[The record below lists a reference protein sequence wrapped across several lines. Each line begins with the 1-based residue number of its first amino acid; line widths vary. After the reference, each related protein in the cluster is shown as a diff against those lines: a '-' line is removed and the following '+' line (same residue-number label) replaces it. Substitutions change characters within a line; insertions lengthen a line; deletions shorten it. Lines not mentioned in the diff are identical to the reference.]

1 MADDLDFSTPAG
13 PPKPAAPKPAAAPSA
28 QPPLYIPAVAR
39 AFFESA
45 GKEESV
51 DTGTVFFAENEK
63 ASRLLL
69 KRDKMYY
76 LLEGQVALVA
86 KGQQIGAPKVGEI
99 FGEMAAISDSP
110 RSATA
115 VAKSPCRVLSL
126 DDKGFAAALQ
136 KKPEFAL
143 MMLGTMIMRLR
154 GMIAKLSGIPS
165 TADVKESRVF
175 DKSLLGQMIQG
186 LGEQS
191 VVRYDK
197 GKIIMVAGQAGALMY
212 VVTEGRVAISIRGA
226 IVERIGPGGIFGEMA
241 LVDQSPRAANAVAET
256 EVSLLGINRNVFLNL
271 VKSTPTFGIALLS
284 ATAERLRNTAAAL

>member
-1 MADDLDFSTPAG
+1 
-13 PPKPAAPKPAAAPSA
+13 
-28 QPPLYIPAVAR
+28 
-39 AFFESA
+39 
-45 GKEESV
+45 V

-126 DDKGFAAALQ
+126 DDKGFTAALQ

-143 MMLGTMIMRLR
+143 MMLGTMILRLR

-175 DKSLLGQMIQG
+175 DKNLLGQMIQG

-197 GKIIMVAGQAGALMY
+197 GKIIMVAGQA
-212 VVTEGRVAISIRGA
+212 
-226 IVERIGPGGIFGEMA
+226 
-241 LVDQSPRAANAVAET
+241 
-256 EVSLLGINRNVFLNL
+256 
-271 VKSTPTFGIALLS
+271 
-284 ATAERLRNTAAAL
+284 

>member
-1 MADDLDFSTPAG
+1 MADDLDFSKPAG
-13 PPKPAAPKPAAAPSA
+13 PPKPAAAPAA

-51 DTGTVFFAENEK
+51 DAGTVFFAENEK

-99 FGEMAAISDSP
+99 FGEMAAMSDSP

-115 VAKSPCRVLSL
+115 VAKSPCRVLAL

-165 TADVKESRVF
+165 TSEVKESRVF
-175 DKSLLGQMIQG
+175 DKTLLNQMIQG

-226 IVERIGPGGIFGEMA
+226 IVERIGPGGVFGEMA

-256 EVSLLGINRNVFLNL
+256 EVSLLAINRNVFVNL